1 MSKDWPAP
9 RTKLRKG
16 NYPYLYTLNE
26 DITQETSWQLAQPFD
41 SQWLHIS
48 TKGSITVKA
57 GKAGYAWDG
66 CSPKFSFLNLA
77 ILGTPDGHV
86 DYRTGKPYTYKAS
99 LFHDALYQYLD
110 TVPVPKAEVD
120 RLFYQMLGDFTLA
133 KVYYLAVRLF
143 GGIQVKQNGL
153 EGWLGH
159 RAETCTTPD
168 LRT

>member
-9 RTKLRKG
+9 RTKQRKG
-16 NYPYLYTLNE
+16 NYPYLYTLKE
-26 DITQETSWQLAQPFD
+26 DITQATTWQLVQPFD

-48 TKGSITVKA
+48 TEGTITIKA
-57 GKAGYAWDG
+57 GKTGYAWDG

-77 ILGTPDGHV
+77 IIGTPDGHV

-99 LFHDALYQYLD
+99 LVHDALYQYLD

-120 RLFYQMLGDFTLA
+120 KLFYQMLGDFTLA
-133 KVYYLAVRLF
+133 RVYFWAVRLF
-143 GGIQVKQNGL
+143 GGIHVKQLGL
-153 EGWLGH
+153 DGWLGL
-159 RAETCTTPD
+159 RSDVGTTPD